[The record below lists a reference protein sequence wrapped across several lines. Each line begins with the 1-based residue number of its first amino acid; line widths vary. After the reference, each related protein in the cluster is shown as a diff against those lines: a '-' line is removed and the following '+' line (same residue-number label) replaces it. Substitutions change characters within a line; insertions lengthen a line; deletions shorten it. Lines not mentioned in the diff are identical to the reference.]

1 MCVLI
6 KFKHLKVA
14 CVILINGA
22 VKTGKSTL
30 SVHLAYKHYRKNLR
44 KYYIKKFFNRKKKF
58 EKPLF
63 YSNIPLKFDYVPIT
77 NEILTRVKRIPYGSV
92 CYLGE
97 FSLVA
102 DNMFYKTGSILQNET
117 LMLFMKLFGHET
129 GGSGKLF
136 IDTQAVGDL
145 PVNVRRCLS
154 RYLYIER
161 SIKWIPFLLVFK
173 VRELMFSED
182 NSSINT
188 FSSDI
193 EDNCKTLI
201 ISKRIWKKFDY
212 CCYSTFT
219 DSLPVE
225 NNVVKGKDLK
235 SLKVEKLPSFK
246 KYLTIPTYERSEENG
261 KQTIK

>member
-1 MCVLI
+1 MLVLVLLFVKI
-6 KFKHLKVA
+6 KRLKVE
-14 CVILINGA
+14 CVILVNGA

-30 SVHLAYKHYRKNLR
+30 SVHLAHKHYKKNLR
-44 KYYIKKFFNRKKKF
+44 KYYIKKLFKKDV

-63 YSNIPLKFDYVPIT
+63 YSNIPLKFDYVSLT
-77 NEILTRVKRIPYGSV
+77 NEILTRTKRIPYGSV
-92 CYLGE
+92 TYIGE

-102 DNMFYKTGSILQNET
+102 DNMFYKTGSALQNES
-117 LMLFMKLFGHET
+117 LMLFMKLYGHET

-161 SIKWIPFLLVFK
+161 CIKWIPFLLVFK

-219 DSLPVE
+219 DHLPVE
-225 NNVVKGKDLK
+225 DNVPSASF
-235 SLKVEKLPSFK
+235 SLAK
-246 KYLTIPTYERSEENG
+246 
-261 KQTIK
+261 

>member
-1 MCVLI
+1 MVQ
-6 KFKHLKVA
+6 LK
-14 CVILINGA
+14 L
-22 VKTGKSTL
+22 GKSTL
-30 SVHLAYKHYRKNLR
+30 SVYLANKYYKKNLFR
-44 KYYIKKFFNRKKKF
+44 WKVRKFFGKKE
-58 EKPLF
+58 EKPLL
-63 YSNIPLKFDYVPIT
+63 YSNIPLKVDYVPVT
-77 NEILTRVKRIPYGSV
+77 NEVLTRTKRIPYGSV

-102 DNMFYKTGSILQNET
+102 DNMFYKSGSLLENES

-129 GGSGKLF
+129 GGKGKLF

-161 SIKWIPFLLVFK
+161 SIKWIPFIIVMK

-182 NSSINT
+182 NSTINT

-201 ISKRIWKKFDY
+201 IFKSIWKKFDY
-212 CCYSTFT
+212 CCYSVFT
-219 DSLPVE
+219 DSLE
-225 NNVVKGKDLK
+225 KSEKVVNGKKLDDLK
-235 SLKVEKLPSFK
+235 ARKIPSFK
-246 KYLTIPTYERSEENG
+246 KYRTIPTYQVEEDLKEVELNG
-261 KQTIK
+261 K

>member
-1 MCVLI
+1 MLFFI
-6 KFKHLKVA
+6 NFKKLKIE

-30 SVHLAYKHYRKNLR
+30 SVHLAYKNYRKNLR
-44 KYYIKKFFNRKKKF
+44 RYYIRKFLGKKD

-63 YSNIPLKFDYVPIT
+63 YSNIPLKFDYVPIS
-77 NEILTRVKRIPYGSV
+77 NEILTRKKRIPYGSV

-102 DNMFYKTGSILQNET
+102 DNMFYKTASILENET

-129 GGSGKLF
+129 GGKGKLF

-161 SIKWIPFLLVFK
+161 SIKFIPFIIVFK

-212 CCYSTFT
+212 CCYSAFT
-219 DSLPVE
+219 DDLEVS
-225 NNVVKGKDLK
+225 NNVIKGKDLN
-235 SLKVEKLPSFK
+235 SLKALKIPSFK
-246 KYLTIPTYERSEENG
+246 KYKTIPTYDYDEKKEVENNG
-261 KQTIK
+261 K

>member
-1 MCVLI
+1 MV
-6 KFKHLKVA
+6 
-14 CVILINGA
+14 NGA

-30 SVHLAYKHYRKNLR
+30 SIHLAYKTYRKNLR
-44 KYYIKKFFNRKKKF
+44 RYKIKSLFNKKI

-63 YSNIPLKFDYVPIT
+63 YSNIPLKFEYVPIS
-77 NEILTRVKRIPYGSV
+77 NEILTRTKRIPYGSV
-92 CYLGE
+92 VYLGE

-102 DNMFYKTGSILQNET
+102 DNMFYKTGSAFQNEN

-161 SIKWIPFLLVFK
+161 CIKWIPFILIFK

-201 ISKRIWKKFDY
+201 ISKRIWSKFDY

-219 DSLPVE
+219 DNLE
-225 NNVVKGKDLK
+225 KEEFIIDGKKLDN
-235 SLKVEKLPSFK
+235 LKVDKIPSFK
-246 KYLTIPTYERSEENG
+246 KYFSLPTLERSEDNG
-261 KQTIK
+261 KQTSK

>member
-1 MCVLI
+1 M
-6 KFKHLKVA
+6 
-14 CVILINGA
+14 
-22 VKTGKSTL
+22 
-30 SVHLAYKHYRKNLR
+30 KNLR
-44 KYYIKKFFNRKKKF
+44 KYYIRKFFRKND

-63 YSNIPLKFDYVPIT
+63 YSNIPVKFDYVPIT
-77 NEILTRVKRIPYGSV
+77 NDILTRKVRIPYGSV
-92 CYLGE
+92 CYIGE

-102 DNMFYKTGSILQNET
+102 DNMFYKTGSILQNES

-145 PVNVRRCLS
+145 PINVRRCLS

-161 SIKWIPFLLVFK
+161 CIKWIPFILVFK
-173 VRELMFSED
+173 VRELIFSED

-188 FSSDI
+188 FSSDL

-212 CCYSTFT
+212 CCYSIFT
-219 DSLPVE
+219 DHLDVE
-225 NNVVKGKDLK
+225 NNVIKKEDVK
-235 SLKVEKLPSFK
+235 SLKSYKIPSFK
-246 KYLTIPTYERSEENG
+246 NWLTLPTFNNNERSDSPNG
-261 KQTIK
+261 K

>member
-1 MCVLI
+1 MVQ
-6 KFKHLKVA
+6 LK
-14 CVILINGA
+14 L
-22 VKTGKSTL
+22 GKSTL
-30 SVHLAYKHYRKNLR
+30 SVYLANKYYKKNLFR
-44 KYYIKKFFNRKKKF
+44 WKVRKFFGKKE
-58 EKPLF
+58 EKPLL
-63 YSNIPLKFDYVPIT
+63 YSNIPLKVDYVPVT
-77 NEILTRVKRIPYGSV
+77 NEVLTRTKRIPYGSV

-102 DNMFYKTGSILQNET
+102 DNMFYKSGSLLENES

-129 GGSGKLF
+129 GGKGKLF

-161 SIKWIPFLLVFK
+161 SIRWIPFIIVMK

-182 NSSINT
+182 NSTINT

-201 ISKRIWKKFDY
+201 IFKSIWKKFDY
-212 CCYSTFT
+212 CCYSVFT
-219 DSLPVE
+219 DSLE
-225 NNVVKGKDLK
+225 KSEKVVNGKKLDDLK
-235 SLKVEKLPSFK
+235 ARKIPSFK
-246 KYLTIPTYERSEENG
+246 KYRTIPTYQVEEDLKEVELNG
-261 KQTIK
+261 K